1 MLLLLLQE
9 AATAVPSP
17 TPTPGPVTWL
27 ELTAGWVALGFLGA
41 VGIAILYYIFTE
53 RIDLSQ
59 LISEP
64 SGDASMSRFQL
75 LVFTFVVAASLFLI
89 TASPHPPAFP
99 KEIPSGILVLLG
111 ISASSYLVS
120 KGIQFS
126 SPEGATGGVA
136 DVKIVAP
143 TDTTSAGGATI
154 AFTAQTSGLTNTDV
168 TWSLDPP
175 QGFGTI
181 DPQTGVYTPPPRPD
195 QGQVP
200 TGRVI
205 VKAASV
211 ESPAVSD
218 TAAIRLV

>member
-1 MLLLLLQE
+1 MMLLLLQE
-9 AATAVPSP
+9 AATAAP

-27 ELTAGWVALGFLGA
+27 ELTSGWVALGFLGL
-41 VGIAILYYIFTE
+41 VGVALLYYIFTE

-75 LVFTFVVAASLFLI
+75 LVFTFVIAASLFLI
-89 TASPHPPAFP
+89 IASPHPPAFP
-99 KEIPSGILVLLG
+99 KEIPNGILVLLG

-126 SPEGATGGVA
+126 SPEGASGGVA

-154 AFTAQTSGLTNTDV
+154 AFSAQTSGLTNSDV

-175 QGFGTI
+175 MGMGTI
-181 DPQTGVYTPPPRPD
+181 DPQTGLYTPPPKPA
-195 QGQVP
+195 QGQAP
-200 TGRVI
+200 TGNVI

-211 ESPAVSD
+211 ENATATD
-218 TAAIRLV
+218 TSVVKLV